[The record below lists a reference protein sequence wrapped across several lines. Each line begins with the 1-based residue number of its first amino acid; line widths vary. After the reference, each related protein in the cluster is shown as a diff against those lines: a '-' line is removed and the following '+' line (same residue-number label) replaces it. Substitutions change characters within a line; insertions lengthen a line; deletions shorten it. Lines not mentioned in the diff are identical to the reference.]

1 MFAFSNYDDNDI
13 YVDWIDIYA
22 IDSASWFTMKV
33 RSGQSLSVYRHA
45 R

>member
-13 YVDWIDIYA
+13 SA

-33 RSGQSLSVYRHA
+33 RSGQNLSVYRHA